1 MWKPGDKVTVT
12 GFNKHKAIVR
22 ECLHENHKII
32 ANCQRARFKEAKEN
46 LPEDCYLSG
55 IMDTSRA

>member
-1 MWKPGDKVTVT
+1 MWREGDKVTVH
-12 GFNKHKAIVR
+12 GFREHKAVVTK
-22 ECLHENHKII
+22 CKHENHRII
-32 ANCQRARFKEAKEN
+32 GNCQRARFKEAKES